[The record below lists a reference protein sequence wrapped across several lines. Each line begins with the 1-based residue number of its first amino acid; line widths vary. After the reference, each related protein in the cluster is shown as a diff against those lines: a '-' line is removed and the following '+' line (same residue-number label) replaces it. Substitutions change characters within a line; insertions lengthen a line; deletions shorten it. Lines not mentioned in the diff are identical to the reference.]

1 MIIDS
6 HCHLSY
12 KNDVSKIDEILK
24 RATKV
29 GVNKFLNI
37 ATHFNEFETI
47 KSISDIYENIYFT
60 LGIHPHESSQ
70 TNNDVTNYIRNNL
83 SNQKLL
89 GIGETGLDYYYNH
102 SDKVCQIKSLEIHIE
117 LAQEIEKPLIIHMR
131 DAEKDIIRIFSKKI
145 KQKKFSGVIHCFTGS
160 LKFAQEIIE
169 MGFFIS
175 ASGIITFKNSGLLRD
190 TFQKIPLTNL
200 LVETDTPYLAPIP
213 NRGKENEPSFI
224 VHTIEKLCEIHSVDF
239 QEMCKITTNNF
250 AKLFNI

>member
-12 KNDVSKIDEILK
+12 KNDVSKIDEMLK
-24 RATKV
+24 RATEV

-60 LGIHPHESSQ
+60 LGIHPHESGQ

-131 DAEKDIIRIFSKKI
+131 DAEDDIIHIFSKKL

-175 ASGIITFKNSGLLRD
+175 ASGIITFKNSDLLRD

-239 QEMCKITTNNF
+239 EEMCKITSNNF

>member
-12 KNDVSKIDEILK
+12 KNNVSKIDEILK

-131 DAEKDIIRIFSKKI
+131 DAEDDIIHIFSKKL
-145 KQKKFSGVIHCFTGS
+145 KQKKFTGVIHCFTGS

-175 ASGIITFKNSGLLRD
+175 ASGIITFKNSDLLRD

-239 QEMCKITTNNF
+239 EEMCKITSNNF

>member
-12 KNDVSKIDEILK
+12 KNDVSKIDEMLK
-24 RATKV
+24 RATEV

-131 DAEKDIIRIFSKKI
+131 DAEDDIIHIFSKKL
-145 KQKKFSGVIHCFTGS
+145 KQKKFTGVIHCFTGS

-175 ASGIITFKNSGLLRD
+175 ASGIITFRNSDLLRD

-239 QEMCKITTNNF
+239 EEMCKITSNNF

>member
-12 KNDVSKIDEILK
+12 KNDVSKIDEMLK
-24 RATKV
+24 RATEV

-131 DAEKDIIRIFSKKI
+131 DAEDDIIHIFSKKL
-145 KQKKFSGVIHCFTGS
+145 KQKKFTGVIHCFTGS

-175 ASGIITFKNSGLLRD
+175 ASGIITFKNSDLLRD

-239 QEMCKITTNNF
+239 EEMCKITSNNF